1 MGRRLPAAL
10 KPQPMPESRQNRN
23 EPRCKRLTYRVD
35 KLGLQVGV
43 VALLMRKIVEDASST
58 AEGGRLG
65 TAVTPVPL
73 QRHFP
78 LESEMSLVIVGR
90 YQAKRV
96 RKYEQTLTGSCTYTA
111 QHPLARYTRH
121 QHLAT
126 SRRRFNV
133 DRGQRCLQ
141 ERVRSSHVD
150 LELEKYELHLRVLDH
165 EEL

>member
-1 MGRRLPAAL
+1 
-10 KPQPMPESRQNRN
+10 
-23 EPRCKRLTYRVD
+23 
-35 KLGLQVGV
+35 
-43 VALLMRKIVEDASST
+43 MRKIVEDASST
-58 AEGGRLG
+58 VEGGRLG
-65 TAVTPVPL
+65 TAVTRL

-78 LESEMSLVIVGR
+78 LESEMALVIG

-96 RKYEQTLTGSCTYTA
+96 QKYEQTLTGSCTYTA

-133 DRGQRCLQ
+133 DRAQRCFQ

-150 LELEKYELHLRVLDH
+150 LELEKYELHSRMRDH